1 MSQAK
6 SLGGRK
12 LKLPTAY
19 CPDRMR
25 HRDNFRDFYQRMRIA
40 DQRLGLDYS
49 TGNKRMMIDLWLSRL
64 SPDLLRQVSHATKKQ
79 FEFETIYHL
88 YEMCCCIQFH
98 DQVEVMRRNL
108 VNHRFV
114 DRHPEWADFEAF
126 LATNEK
132 ELGYDRIEDRGELLE
147 KKAFD
152 LCLARF
158 TRKRL
163 EKLRLLTNELE
174 NITTETELLKV
185 LREIDWSKEPPY
197 TLTKYWRDVKA
208 KEEAENF
215 LESFLP
221 TIKSEPEGTVVK
233 KEKSESEER
242 EETYQSVNNASK
254 DARPRRIK
262 EEHVEVEEKHP
273 SLNETVLKVEE
284 QDTLTFSAK
293 DKTMKHKLS
302 HKIKEEDS
310 EDGEQEAA
318 VPAVKDNDRSR
329 KHKESHKGNDEA
341 EESKTSAGA
350 AKRSFEKREKGRR
363 TEGDDGE
370 VEEDKSRKRKKSP
383 QIKKEDIDD
392 DSDEAI
398 TKSEANNGKR
408 KRGQSDAS
416 TNKFLK
422 LTPGKQQSRR

>member
-6 SLGGRK
+6 SLGVRK

-40 DQRLGLDYS
+40 DQRLGLDY
-49 TGNKRMMIDLWLSRL
+49 M
-64 SPDLLRQVSHATKKQ
+64 
-79 FEFETIYHL
+79 
-88 YEMCCCIQFH
+88 
-98 DQVEVMRRNL
+98 
-108 VNHRFV
+108 NHRFI
-114 DRHPEWADFEAF
+114 DKHPNWADFEAF

-147 KKAFD
+147 RKAFD

-221 TIKSEPEGTVVK
+221 TVKSEPETRENKKGTVVK

-242 EETYQSVNNASK
+242 EETYQSVNNAGK

-318 VPAVKDNDRSR
+318 VPAVKDNDRSW
-329 KHKESHKGNDEA
+329 KHKESHKGNGEV

-363 TEGDDGE
+363 TEGDGV
-370 VEEDKSRKRKKSP
+370 VEEGKSRKRKSP

-392 DSDEAI
+392 DSEEGI
-398 TKSEANNGKR
+398 PKSETNKGKR
-408 KRGQSDAS
+408 KRGQSLS
-416 TNKFLK
+416 
-422 LTPGKQQSRR
+422 SRIDRRHQKYHLN

>member
-1 MSQAK
+1 MLSVVASISLSDVCFCFGPSAAAPPLLSRRLVTTSLQLPPQPQHHGLSNVTPTRNRTCAEICNTRTLDHSLYDPWSANFCAGLSSTFDMSQAK

-242 EETYQSVNNASK
+242 
-254 DARPRRIK
+254 
-262 EEHVEVEEKHP
+262 
-273 SLNETVLKVEE
+273 
-284 QDTLTFSAK
+284 
-293 DKTMKHKLS
+293 
-302 HKIKEEDS
+302 
-310 EDGEQEAA
+310 
-318 VPAVKDNDRSR
+318 
-329 KHKESHKGNDEA
+329 
-341 EESKTSAGA
+341 
-350 AKRSFEKREKGRR
+350 
-363 TEGDDGE
+363 
-370 VEEDKSRKRKKSP
+370 
-383 QIKKEDIDD
+383 
-392 DSDEAI
+392 
-398 TKSEANNGKR
+398 
-408 KRGQSDAS
+408 
-416 TNKFLK
+416 
-422 LTPGKQQSRR
+422 